1 MIIQSTLENYQSIRS
16 ELDYWIHYNCGVFKA
31 KNRSCPLSTFNK
43 EDLIWTSKDIFPKPL
58 DSEIFLNDKMIHIK
72 ATDEYFLFLNGF
84 NKEIVRK
91 WIKAQVRNKEYL
103 DDYVKYNY
111 QTTLNRLNKYD
122 LFEIILDY
130 I

>member
-1 MIIQSTLENYQSIRS
+1 MIIQSTLENYQSVRGK
-16 ELDYWIHYNCGVFKA
+16 LDYWIHYNCGVFKA
-31 KNRSCPLSTFNK
+31 KNKSCLLSTFNK
-43 EDLIWTSKDIFPKPL
+43 DDLIWTSKDIFPKPL
-58 DSEIFLNDKMIHIK
+58 DGEIFLNDKVIHIK

-91 WIKAQVRNKEYL
+91 WIKTQVKNKECL
-103 DDYVKYNY
+103 DDYIKHNY
-111 QTTLNRLNKYD
+111 QTTLNRLSKYD